1 MAILLGTPPLLI
13 RFCIILLGIFNA
25 YITFRLNGPT
35 EKHPRLYSKLFSIT
49 AQRNNA
55 YLRTGYRND
64 DFPST
69 LDVPGLENKVLL
81 VPERTTHYQLN
92 GTDADEEWEQLLP
105 ASARLARLGPNYR
118 PFAVS
123 MLHSLHCLD
132 RLRQSIPNKPITPI
146 GRLHVEHCANYIR
159 ESILCAADTQLE
171 PEDGPGVPHI
181 CRDWTAV
188 YKTVVENHEAFVD
201 ADVDV
206 PY

>member
-1 MAILLGTPPLLI
+1 MFKILGTPPMVI
-13 RFCIILLGIFNA
+13 RLCIILLGIFNA
-25 YITFRLNGPT
+25 YITFSLNEPT
-35 EKHPRLYSKLFSIT
+35 EKHQRLYSFI
-49 AQRNNA
+49 
-55 YLRTGYRND
+55 ND

-69 LDVPGLENKVLL
+69 LDVPGLQNKVLL
-81 VPERTTHYQLN
+81 VPERTTRYQLN
-92 GTDADEEWEQLLP
+92 GSDADEDWERLLP
-105 ASARLARLGPNYR
+105 LSARLARLGPNYR

-123 MLHSLHCLD
+123 MLHTLHCLD
-132 RLRQSIPNKPITPI
+132 RLRQSIPNKPDTPI

-171 PEDGPGVPHI
+171 PEDGPAVLRI

-188 YKTVVENHEAFVD
+188 YKTVVENHKAFID